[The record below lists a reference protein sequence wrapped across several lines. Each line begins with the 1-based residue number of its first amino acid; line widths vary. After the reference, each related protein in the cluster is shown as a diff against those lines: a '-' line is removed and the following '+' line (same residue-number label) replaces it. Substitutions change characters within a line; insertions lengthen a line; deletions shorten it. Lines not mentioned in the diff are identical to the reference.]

1 MATLTIDRRSGKTA
15 GYNIQWREG
24 TKRRTIH
31 LGGKRYAKKTAERL
45 KEIVEILLYYRRNC
59 ITVPDKSTEHWLNN
73 ASVEIRAKLAK
84 VGLLVVTEQK
94 TCQQLWD
101 AFLNSKSDAKPASML
116 IYRNSQTKFFEAFLP
131 TEPIEAITYE
141 RLLKWKAGLL
151 ERYAVASVATHI
163 KTVGAVLNF
172 AVDKKRKWLTDNPME
187 DIPIGSFVNRKN
199 DRIVTMAE
207 YAKLLASCPNQEWRT
222 IIALARIGG
231 LRCPSELQQLRWSD
245 IDWLKNR
252 FTVRSPKTERH
263 EHCRERI
270 VPLFA
275 ELRKELKRHF
285 SIDGTESNEFVIQGL
300 QGTDWM
306 LYMPFQ
312 KIASNAGLGD
322 IKRPFDNMRTSRS
335 NEIRRRWGETKESL
349 WIGHTKEISKKH
361 YLDLDDE
368 EFAEAAE

>member
-1 MATLTIDRRSGKTA
+1 MATLSIDRRSGKTA

-24 TKRRTIH
+24 NKRRTIH
-31 LGGKRYAKKTAERL
+31 LGGKRYAKKTAQRL
-45 KEIVEILLYYRRNC
+45 KEIVEHLLYYRRNM
-59 ITVPDKSTEHWLNN
+59 ITVPDKATEHWLNN

-84 VGLLVVTEQK
+84 VGLIVVTEQK
-94 TCQQLWD
+94 TCQNLWD
-101 AFLNSKSDAKPASML
+101 AFLKSKADAKPASMQ
-116 IYRNSQTKFFEAFLP
+116 IYCNSQARFFEAFLP
-131 TEPIEAITYE
+131 TEPIEAITHE
-141 RLLKWKAGLL
+141 RLLKWKTALL
-151 ERYAVASVATHI
+151 ERYAVATVATHI
-163 KTVGAVLNF
+163 KTVASVLNY
-172 AVDKKRKWLTDNPME
+172 AVDKKRKWLPDNPMVG
-187 DIPIGSFVNRKN
+187 ISKGSFVNRKN
-199 DRIVTMAE
+199 DRTITMEE
-207 YAKLLASCPNQEWRT
+207 YAKLLDACPDQEWRT

-245 IDWLKNR
+245 IDWLKKW

-263 EHCRERI
+263 EHCRERV

-275 ELRKELKRHF
+275 ELRTELKRHF

-306 LYMPFQ
+306 LYAPFQ
-312 KIASNAGLGD
+312 KIARNAGLGE

-361 YLDLDDE
+361 YLDLDDK